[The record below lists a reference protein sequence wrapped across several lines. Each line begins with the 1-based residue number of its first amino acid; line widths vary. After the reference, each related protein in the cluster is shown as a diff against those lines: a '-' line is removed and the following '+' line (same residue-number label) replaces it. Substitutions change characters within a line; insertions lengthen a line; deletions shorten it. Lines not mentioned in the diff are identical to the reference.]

1 MSCGV
6 GHRSGSDPVLLWL
19 WYGLAATALTGPQAW
34 ELPYAAGAPLKSKE
48 KKNCIFFW
56 KACEDPPDIKG
67 VTGCRLLPG
76 LGDGSPGGTEPRCGW
91 ADQEEHTHNH
101 LLNCYKYHLETWD
114 SM

>member
-48 KKNCIFFW
+48 KKIAFFSGKHVKTHRTLRVSLAAGYSQAW
-56 KACEDPPDIKG
+56 EMDHQGAQ
-67 VTGCRLLPG
+67 
-76 LGDGSPGGTEPRCGW
+76 SPGVGGPIKRNTPI
-91 ADQEEHTHNH
+91 T
-101 LLNCYKYHLETWD
+101 T
-114 SM
+114 S